1 MLDGLRVVALLVATM
16 TMGIGA
22 GVFQLYNFA
31 IMPGLGRTDH
41 RTFVGAFQQIDR
53 AIIGPWL
60 FLFFFGAL
68 VFTALAAALHL
79 GADERSAL
87 PWIGGALVL
96 HLVVIVI
103 TLRINVP
110 LNDEIKAAGDPDR
123 IADIA
128 AGRERFHEARWV
140 GWNLFR
146 AGGLDGH
153 VRLPRMGPGVARAL
167 IDARMRQSAFT
178 GLWGGVFS
186 PNPPKDDF
194 GDSP

>member
-1 MLDGLRVVALLVATM
+1 MLDVIRAAALLAATM

-31 IMPGLGRTDH
+31 IMPGLGRTDD

-68 VFTALAAALHL
+68 GFTALAAALHL

-87 PWIGGALVL
+87 PWIGVAFGL
-96 HLVVIVI
+96 HLAVVVI
-103 TLRINVP
+103 TMRINVP
-110 LNDEIKAAGDPDR
+110 LNDEIKAAGEPGQ
-123 IADIA
+123 IADLA
-128 AGRERFHEARWV
+128 AVRERFHEARWV

-146 AGGLDGH
+146 A
-153 VRLPRMGPGVARAL
+153 VTSTVAFGCLAWAL
-167 IDARMRQSAFT
+167 VLHGRS
-178 GLWGGVFS
+178 
-186 PNPPKDDF
+186 
-194 GDSP
+194 